1 MSAREKGLFESWP
14 IHRPRMVKD
23 MYARPKKNTFRIAT
37 IDGNK
42 TVKDPNA

>member
-1 MSAREKGLFESWP
+1 
-14 IHRPRMVKD
+14 MVKD